1 MNNSLRPSL
10 VQLGA
15 WMRGD
20 IEGAGANDSALLF
33 QVEAVNRW
41 FTPANTRQALIA
53 CGKWLEP
60 ETLDLWMQRY
70 SPGDEP
76 ARRIGLVLAGNLP
89 LVGWHD
95 VLCVILS
102 GNTAVIKCSSSDSIL
117 IPSVMKAWSELSGD
131 VLSGRFEWSQGP
143 MKEIEALVATG
154 SNNTRRHFDQYF
166 HSVPR
171 ILRGQRTSVAVL
183 DGDETIEDCRALG
196 HDVFDYFGLGCRSV
210 TKLFLP
216 HGFDLDR
223 LFGVWVEWSH
233 LGEHNKYA
241 NNYDYHKALW
251 LLNQDD
257 ILENGFFLMKE
268 DEKWVSPV
276 GALFYEFY
284 EDVRDIEQRIN
295 QNRDAL
301 QCVLSRQ
308 GARLLNVNAPVLTLG
323 TSQCPEPWD
332 YADEVDTM
340 KFLFELS

>member
-1 MNNSLRPSL
+1 
-10 VQLGA
+10 
-15 WMRGD
+15 
-20 IEGAGANDSALLF
+20 
-33 QVEAVNRW
+33 
-41 FTPANTRQALIA
+41 
-53 CGKWLEP
+53 
-60 ETLDLWMQRY
+60 
-70 SPGDEP
+70 
-76 ARRIGLVLAGNLP
+76 
-89 LVGWHD
+89 
-95 VLCVILS
+95 
-102 GNTAVIKCSSSDSIL
+102 
-117 IPSVMKAWSELSGD
+117 
-131 VLSGRFEWSQGP
+131 